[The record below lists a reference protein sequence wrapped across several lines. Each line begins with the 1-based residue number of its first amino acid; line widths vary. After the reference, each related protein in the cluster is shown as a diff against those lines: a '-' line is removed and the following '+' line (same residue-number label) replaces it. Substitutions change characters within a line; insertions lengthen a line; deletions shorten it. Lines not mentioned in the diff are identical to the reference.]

1 MAAFPAASA
10 ALVSVW
16 LQDITGTEPTQ
27 EGMKAL
33 DIKAMRQCIGEVAP
47 SCGLFLMFKPA
58 LAGCSWLVALRTEP
72 GLPSLCK
79 NQNRVGH
86 HHGPLRKAS

>member
-33 DIKAMRQCIGEVAP
+33 DIKAMRSV
-47 SCGLFLMFKPA
+47 
-58 LAGCSWLVALRTEP
+58 LV
-72 GLPSLCK
+72 K
-79 NQNRVGH
+79 
-86 HHGPLRKAS
+86 